1 MTKFSFSTDFK
12 QIIYY
17 TTSSWEVGIHDY
29 DFYLQSKARETQ
41 FFKTSVSVYTP
52 SSSSTYRKNTYTKT
66 TKRMPDAF
74 MTNGSQIP
82 YISKLEA

>member
-1 MTKFSFSTDFK
+1 
-12 QIIYY
+12 IIYY
-17 TTSSWEVGIHDY
+17 TTDSWRVGTDDY
-29 DFYLQSKARETQ
+29 DFYLHAKARETS
-41 FFKTSVSVYTP
+41 FFKTGVSVYT
-52 SSSSTYRKNTYTKT
+52 SSSSSYYRTNTYTKT